1 VDDKGRR
8 WRHGRDRC
16 VERHRFAA
24 RLQEACV
31 DLDDSTTACASAIE
45 TLGRDILSLIDK
57 GSKDQALRCIKAMR
71 KECLQGEEAPAFNE
85 YVTVTI
91 NPSDPN

>member
-1 VDDKGRR
+1 
-8 WRHGRDRC
+8 
-16 VERHRFAA
+16 
-24 RLQEACV
+24 LQEACV